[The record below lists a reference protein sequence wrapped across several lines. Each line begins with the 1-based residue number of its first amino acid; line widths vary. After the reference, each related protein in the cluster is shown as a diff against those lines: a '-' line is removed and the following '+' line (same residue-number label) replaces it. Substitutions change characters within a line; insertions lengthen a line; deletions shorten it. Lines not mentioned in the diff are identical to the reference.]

1 MEQGFPSVF
10 ADFIRT
16 RALEREGI
24 DTRYPDERNGQ
35 TITGLNEL
43 ADYIEGLTAMDPSIA
58 VIGGLWAAQ
67 VNDENIGAAFD
78 PVCRL
83 IADINSESSTP
94 RSAPTQAY
102 NPIKKTAGDSGGL
115 FDVVLAHKF
124 TAISAGLGEA
134 MIDSLVSSALA
145 P

>member
-1 MEQGFPSVF
+1 
-10 ADFIRT
+10 
-16 RALEREGI
+16 L
-24 DTRYPDERNGQ
+24 
-35 TITGLNEL
+35 
-43 ADYIEGLTAMDPSIA
+43 
-58 VIGGLWAAQ
+58 Q
-67 VNDENIGAAFD
+67 V

-102 NPIKKTAGDSGGL
+102 NPIKGYPIKKTAGISGGL

-134 MIDSLVSSALA
+134 MIDALVSSALA

>member
-1 MEQGFPSVF
+1 MPVSTVRVCPS
-10 ADFIRT
+10 APPT
-16 RALEREGI
+16 LLLEIPRLSHI
-24 DTRYPDERNGQ
+24 LLLLR
-35 TITGLNEL
+35 
-43 ADYIEGLTAMDPSIA
+43 M
-58 VIGGLWAAQ
+58 
-67 VNDENIGAAFD
+67 

-115 FDVVLAHKF
+115 FDVVLAHKC
-124 TAISAGLGEA
+124 TVISAGLGEA
-134 MIDSLVSSALA
+134 MIDALVSSALA